1 MDKALVK
8 FKEFPEDFIVE
19 EIREDYIC
27 NVSREFPEQSKVDLK
42 GLNQEDRRDFLHC
55 DMEKINIDHFSTF
68 EIMSKILGKHLG
80 ELGYA
85 GTKDKN
91 AWISIGNLSGNRFK
105 ITLRDAGKDAIKIL
119 KRVRNTKRLPNFFGV
134 QRFGSL
140 RGDNVKI
147 GKLIFKK
154 KFQEAVWQ
162 LLVGYGEGESD
173 EVKEA
178 KKRLIKEKDINAA
191 REYFPQNLRQELDIL
206 NHLSEKREDW
216 FGALTLIKKKNLLII
231 CQSVQSKIF
240 NDILEKVIE
249 QEIPLHENKIILPGY
264 NTKISA
270 GQLGVIEK
278 EVLDEHEIEI
288 NDFYTKDIPFLMF
301 RGSYRKAFSEV
312 RGLDVE
318 TEDDEI
324 FIGSKKV
331 ILSFILDSGVY
342 ATTFLEQFFEWG

>member
-1 MDKALVK
+1 M
-8 FKEFPEDFIVE
+8 
-19 EIREDYIC
+19 
-27 NVSREFPEQSKVDLK
+27 
-42 GLNQEDRRDFLHC
+42 
-55 DMEKINIDHFSTF
+55 
-68 EIMSKILGKHLG
+68 
-80 ELGYA
+80 
-85 GTKDKN
+85 
-91 AWISIGNLSGNRFK
+91 
-105 ITLRDAGKDAIKIL
+105 
-119 KRVRNTKRLPNFFGV
+119 
-134 QRFGSL
+134 
-140 RGDNVKI
+140 
-147 GKLIFKK
+147 
-154 KFQEAVWQ
+154 
-162 LLVGYGEGESD
+162 
-173 EVKEA
+173 
-178 KKRLIKEKDINAA
+178 
-191 REYFPQNLRQELDIL
+191 
-206 NHLSEKREDW
+206 SEKREDW